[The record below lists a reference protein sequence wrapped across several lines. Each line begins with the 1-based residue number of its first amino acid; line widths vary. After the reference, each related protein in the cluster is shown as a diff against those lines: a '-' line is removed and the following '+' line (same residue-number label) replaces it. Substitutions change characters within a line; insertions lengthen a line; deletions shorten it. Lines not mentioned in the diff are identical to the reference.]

1 MRDDLLDLKQPKSSN
16 RNAIL
21 IYYYF
26 IFAYCASQVIFNVR
40 KTIKKLLESNGF
52 RVLRISRV
60 GNYYSLKYLCHKI
73 MPYSPAFLKNLLNW
87 IAKTTFGK
95 ILVYLNLFDIMTIYA
110 VKL

>member
-1 MRDDLLDLKQPKSSN
+1 
-16 RNAIL
+16 
-21 IYYYF
+21 
-26 IFAYCASQVIFNVR
+26 
-40 KTIKKLLESNGF
+40 
-52 RVLRISRV
+52 
-60 GNYYSLKYLCHKI
+60 